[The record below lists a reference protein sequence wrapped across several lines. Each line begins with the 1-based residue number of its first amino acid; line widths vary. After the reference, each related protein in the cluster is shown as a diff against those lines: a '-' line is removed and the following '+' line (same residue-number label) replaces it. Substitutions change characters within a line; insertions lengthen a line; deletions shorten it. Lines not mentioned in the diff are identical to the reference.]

1 MERILLVDD
10 DEDMMMLTSRWLS
23 KEGYDV
29 TMKTSGKAALSFLDE
44 NEVDLVILDYA
55 MPEMDGP
62 DVLKAI
68 RERGNMVNVIF
79 RTGKDESDIED
90 IASKYSLS
98 GSVSKAEGKKKLLE
112 VVGNLL

>member
-62 DVLKAI
+62 DGAADGGCFAS
-68 RERGNMVNVIF
+68 GNCDGGRYAHDSFGDNHV
-79 RTGKDESDIED
+79 
-90 IASKYSLS
+90 
-98 GSVSKAEGKKKLLE
+98 
-112 VVGNLL
+112 

>member
-1 MERILLVDD
+1 
-10 DEDMMMLTSRWLS
+10 MLKSET
-23 KEGYDV
+23 YDV
-29 TMKTSGKAALSFLDE
+29 IL
-44 NEVDLVILDYA
+44 LDYA